1 MRSLAMYR
9 WIACAA
15 LALAA
20 CAVQAQPALTPPDE
34 LVKIV
39 MLEVADI
46 IAKDKQLKDGDR
58 AKTIALIE
66 EKALP
71 HFNFLGM
78 TALAVGPAWQKA
90 TPEQKKR
97 LAAEFRDLLVR
108 TYASS
113 LTVFREQNFDFR
125 PLRMKPADTDV
136 TVLVR
141 VLQQGSQPVN
151 IEYDMEKTPRGWKVY
166 DVRVAGISLV
176 VTYRTEFANVVRDKG
191 IDGLVATLAA
201 KNKSLAAAPAG
212 ASAGAP
218 PAGTTK

>member
-1 MRSLAMYR
+1 MRG
-9 WIACAA
+9 WIACAT

-20 CAVQAQPALTPPDE
+20 GAAQAQSALTPPDE
-34 LVKIV
+34 LVKTV

-46 IAKDKQLKDGDR
+46 IAKDKELQGGDR

-78 TALAVGPAWQKA
+78 TSLAVGPAWQKA

-125 PLRMKPADTDV
+125 PLRMKPTDTDV

-141 VLQQGSQPVN
+141 VLQTGSQPVN
-151 IEYDMEKTPRGWKVY
+151 IEYDMEKTTRGWKVY

-176 VTYRTEFANVVRDKG
+176 VNYRTEFAIIVRDKG
-191 IDGLVATLAA
+191 IDGLIATLAA
-201 KNKSLAAAPAG
+201 KNKTLAAAPA
-212 ASAGAP
+212 SA
-218 PAGTTK
+218 PARDPK

>member
-1 MRSLAMYR
+1 MRSLTMIR
-9 WIACAA
+9 WIASAA

-20 CAVQAQPALTPPDE
+20 GVVQAQSAVTPPDE
-34 LVKIV
+34 LVKTV

-46 IAKDKQLKDGDR
+46 IAKDKDIQGGDR
-58 AKTIALIE
+58 AKTISLIE
-66 EKALP
+66 QKALP

-97 LAAEFRDLLVR
+97 LAEEFRDLLVR

-125 PLRMKPADTDV
+125 PLRMKPTDTDV

-141 VLQQGSQPVN
+141 VLQPGSQPVN

-176 VTYRTEFANVVRDKG
+176 VNYRTEFANVVRDKG
-191 IDGLVATLAA
+191 VDGLISTLAA
-201 KNKSLAAAPAG
+201 KNKSLAGSATASPA
-212 ASAGAP
+212 SV
-218 PAGTTK
+218 PATAKK

>member
-1 MRSLAMYR
+1 MKR

-15 LALAA
+15 VAFAA
-20 CAVQAQPALTPPDE
+20 CTAQAQPALTAPDE
-34 LVKIV
+34 LVKTV
-39 MLEVADI
+39 MLEIVEI
-46 IAKDKQLKDGDR
+46 IKKDKDLRDGDR

-78 TALAVGPAWQKA
+78 TALAVGPSWQKA

-97 LAAEFRDLLVR
+97 LAQEFRNLLVR

-113 LTVFREQNFDFR
+113 ITVFREYNLDFR
-125 PLRMKPADTDV
+125 PLEMKPADTDV

-141 VLQQGSQPVN
+141 VMQQGAQPVN

-176 VTYRTEFANVVRDKG
+176 VNYRTEFGNLVRDKG
-191 IDGLVATLAA
+191 IDGLIATLAE
-201 KNKSLAAAPAG
+201 KNKTLASAPSSAPASN
-212 ASAGAP
+212 A
-218 PAGTTK
+218 K

>member
-1 MRSLAMYR
+1 MIR
-9 WIACAA
+9 WIASAA

-20 CAVQAQPALTPPDE
+20 GVVQAQSALTPPDE
-34 LVKIV
+34 LVKTV

-46 IAKDKQLKDGDR
+46 IAKDKDIQGGDR
-58 AKTIALIE
+58 AKTISMIE
-66 EKALP
+66 QKALP

-97 LAAEFRDLLVR
+97 LAEEFRDLLVR

-141 VLQQGSQPVN
+141 VLQPGSQPVN

-176 VTYRTEFANVVRDKG
+176 VNYRTEFANVVRDKG
-191 IDGLVATLAA
+191 VDGLISTLAA
-201 KNKSLAAAPAG
+201 KNKSLAGSSTASPA
-212 ASAGAP
+212 SV
-218 PAGTTK
+218 PATAKK

>member
-1 MRSLAMYR
+1 MRSLAMIR
-9 WIACAA
+9 WIASAA

-20 CAVQAQPALTPPDE
+20 GAVQAQSAHTPPDE
-34 LVKIV
+34 LVKTV

-46 IAKDKQLKDGDR
+46 IAKDKDIQGGDR
-58 AKTIALIE
+58 AKTISMIE
-66 EKALP
+66 QKALP

-97 LAAEFRDLLVR
+97 LAEEFRDLLVR

-125 PLRMKPADTDV
+125 PLRMKPTDTDV

-151 IEYDMEKTPRGWKVY
+151 IEYDMEKTTRGWKVY

-176 VTYRTEFANVVRDKG
+176 VNYRTEFANVVRDKG
-191 IDGLVATLAA
+191 VDGLISTLAA
-201 KNKSLAAAPAG
+201 KNKSLASSSTVAPAG
-212 ASAGAP
+212 V
-218 PAGTTK
+218 PATAKK

>member
-1 MRSLAMYR
+1 MKR

-15 LALAA
+15 VALAA
-20 CAVQAQPALTPPDE
+20 CAAQAQPAFTAPDE
-34 LVKIV
+34 LVKTV
-39 MLEVADI
+39 MLDIVDI
-46 IAKDKQLKDGDR
+46 ITKDKAIQGGDR

-78 TALAVGPAWQKA
+78 TALAVGPSWQKA

-97 LAAEFRDLLVR
+97 LAQEFRNLLVR

-113 LTVFREQNFDFR
+113 ITVFREYNLDFR
-125 PLRMKPADTDV
+125 PLKMKPTDTDV

-141 VLQQGSQPVN
+141 VMQQGAQPVN
-151 IEYDMEKTPRGWKVY
+151 IEYDMEKTTRGWKVY

-176 VTYRTEFANVVRDKG
+176 VNYRTEFGNLVRERG
-191 IDGLVATLAA
+191 IDGLIATLAE
-201 KNKSLAAAPAG
+201 KNKTLASAHSSAPASN
-212 ASAGAP
+212 A
-218 PAGTTK
+218 K

>member
-1 MRSLAMYR
+1 MTR

-15 LALAA
+15 LAFAA
-20 CAVQAQPALTPPDE
+20 CAVQAQSALTPPDE
-34 LVKIV
+34 LVKTV

-46 IAKDKQLKDGDR
+46 IAKDKELKEGDR

-141 VLQQGSQPVN
+141 VLQHGSQPVN

-176 VTYRTEFANVVRDKG
+176 VNYRTEFANVVRDKG
-191 IDGLVATLAA
+191 IDGLIATLAA
-201 KNKSLAAAPAG
+201 KNKSLAAAPAS
-212 ASAGAP
+212 ASAGPP

>member
-1 MRSLAMYR
+1 MKR

-15 LALAA
+15 AALAA
-20 CAVQAQPALTPPDE
+20 CAAQAQPALTPPDE
-34 LVKIV
+34 LVKTV
-39 MLEVADI
+39 MLEIVDI
-46 IAKDKQLKDGDR
+46 IKKDKDLRDGDR

-78 TALAVGPAWQKA
+78 TALAVGPSWQKA

-97 LAAEFRDLLVR
+97 LAQEFRNLLVR

-113 LTVFREQNFDFR
+113 ITVFREYNLDFR
-125 PLRMKPADTDV
+125 PLKMKPADTDV

-141 VLQQGSQPVN
+141 VMQQGAQPVN

-176 VTYRTEFANVVRDKG
+176 VNYRTEFGNLVRDKG
-191 IDGLVATLAA
+191 IDGLIATLAE
-201 KNKSLAAAPAG
+201 KNKTLASAPSSAPASN
-212 ASAGAP
+212 A
-218 PAGTTK
+218 K

>member
-1 MRSLAMYR
+1 MKR

-15 LALAA
+15 VALAA
-20 CAVQAQPALTPPDE
+20 CAAQAQPAPTAPDE
-34 LVKIV
+34 LVKTV
-39 MLEVADI
+39 MLEIVEI
-46 IAKDKQLKDGDR
+46 IKKDKDIRDGDR
-58 AKTIALIE
+58 AKTISLIE

-78 TALAVGPAWQKA
+78 TALAVGPSWQKA

-97 LAAEFRDLLVR
+97 LAQEFRNLLVR

-113 LTVFREQNFDFR
+113 ITVFREYNLDFR
-125 PLRMKPADTDV
+125 PLKMKPADTDV

-141 VLQQGSQPVN
+141 VMQQGAQPVN

-176 VTYRTEFANVVRDKG
+176 VNYRTEFANVVRDNG
-191 IDGLVATLAA
+191 IDGLINTLAA
-201 KNKSLAAAPAG
+201 KNKSLASTPTSAATSTPA
-212 ASAGAP
+212 AA
-218 PAGTTK
+218 KK

>member
-1 MRSLAMYR
+1 MTR

-15 LALAA
+15 LVLATV
-20 CAVQAQPALTPPDE
+20 AVQAQSALTPPDV
-34 LVKIV
+34 LVKTV

-46 IAKDKQLKDGDR
+46 IAKDKAIHDGDR
-58 AKTIALIE
+58 AKTIAMIE

-78 TALAVGPAWQKA
+78 TALAVGPSWQKA

-97 LAAEFRDLLVR
+97 LAEEFRDLLVR

-125 PLRMKPADTDV
+125 PLRMNPTDTDV

-141 VLQQGSQPVN
+141 VLQQGTQPVN
-151 IEYDMEKTPRGWKVY
+151 IEYDMEKTTRGWKVY

-176 VTYRTEFANVVRDKG
+176 VNYRTEFANVVRDNG
-191 IDGLVATLAA
+191 IDGLISTLAA
-201 KNKSLAAAPAG
+201 KNKSLASAPTSTPTSAPA
-212 ASAGAP
+212 AA
-218 PAGTTK
+218 KK

>member
-1 MRSLAMYR
+1 MTR

-20 CAVQAQPALTPPDE
+20 CAVQAQAAFTPPDE
-34 LVKIV
+34 LVKTV

-46 IAKDKQLKDGDR
+46 IAKDKAIKDGDR

-78 TALAVGPAWQKA
+78 TSLAVGPSWQKA

-97 LAAEFRDLLVR
+97 LAEEFRDLLVR
-108 TYASS
+108 TYAAS

-125 PLRMKPADTDV
+125 PLRMKPTDTDV

-176 VTYRTEFANVVRDKG
+176 VNYRTEFANVVRDKG
-191 IDGLVATLAA
+191 IDGLINTLAT
-201 KNKSLAAAPAG
+201 KNKSLASAPTSAPA
-212 ASAGAP
+212 SA
-218 PAGTTK
+218 PATAKK

>member
-1 MRSLAMYR
+1 MRSR
-9 WIACAA
+9 VTRGWIAGAA

-20 CAVQAQPALTPPDE
+20 VAAQAQPALTPPDE
-34 LVKIV
+34 LVKTV
-39 MLEVADI
+39 MLEIVEI
-46 IAKDKQLKDGDR
+46 ITRDKEIQGGDR
-58 AKTIALIE
+58 AKSVALIE

-97 LAAEFRDLLVR
+97 LAQEFRNLLVR

-113 LTVFREQNFDFR
+113 ITVFREYNLDFR
-125 PLRMKPADTDV
+125 PLRMKPTDTDV

-141 VLQQGSQPVN
+141 VLQQGAQPVN
-151 IEYDMEKTPRGWKVY
+151 IEYDMEKTARGWKVY

-176 VTYRTEFANVVRDKG
+176 VNYRTEFANLVRDKG
-191 IDGLVATLAA
+191 VDGLIAALEAKNKTLAA
-201 KNKSLAAAPAG
+201 GAASASAG
-212 ASAGAP
+212 ASAGNA
-218 PAGTTK
+218 K

>member
-1 MRSLAMYR
+1 MRRQAMKR

-15 LALAA
+15 VALAA
-20 CAVQAQPALTPPDE
+20 CAAQAQPALTAPDE
-34 LVKIV
+34 LVKTV
-39 MLEVADI
+39 MLEIVEI
-46 IAKDKQLKDGDR
+46 IKKDKDLRDGDR
-58 AKTIALIE
+58 AKTISLIE

-78 TALAVGPAWQKA
+78 TALAVGPSWQKA

-97 LAAEFRDLLVR
+97 LAQEFRNLLVR

-113 LTVFREQNFDFR
+113 ITVFREYNLDFR
-125 PLRMKPADTDV
+125 PLKMKPADTDV

-141 VLQQGSQPVN
+141 VMQQGAQPVN

-176 VTYRTEFANVVRDKG
+176 VNYRTEFGNVVRDKG
-191 IDGLVATLAA
+191 IDGLIATLAE
-201 KNKSLAAAPAG
+201 KNKTLAAAP
-212 ASAGAP
+212 SAA
-218 PAGTTK
+218 PAGNAK

>member
-1 MRSLAMYR
+1 MKR

-15 LALAA
+15 LALTA
-20 CAVQAQPALTPPDE
+20 CAAQAQPALTPPDE
-34 LVKIV
+34 LVKTV
-39 MLEVADI
+39 MLEIVDI
-46 IAKDKQLKDGDR
+46 INKDKDIQGGDR

-78 TALAVGPAWQKA
+78 TSLAVGPAWQKA

-97 LAAEFRDLLVR
+97 LAQEFRNLLVR

-113 LTVFREQNFDFR
+113 ITVFREYNLDFR

-136 TVLVR
+136 TVTVR
-141 VLQQGSQPVN
+141 VLQQGAQPVN

-176 VTYRTEFANVVRDKG
+176 VNYRTEFANVVRDKG
-191 IDGLVATLAA
+191 IDGLIATLAA
-201 KNKSLAAAPAG
+201 KNKTLAAAPAS
-212 ASAGAP
+212 APAGAP
-218 PAGTTK
+218 AGNAK

>member
-1 MRSLAMYR
+1 MKR

-15 LALAA
+15 VALAA
-20 CAVQAQPALTPPDE
+20 CAAQAQQPALNAPDE
-34 LVKIV
+34 LVKTV
-39 MLEVADI
+39 MLEIVEI
-46 IAKDKQLKDGDR
+46 IKKDKDLRDGDR
-58 AKTIALIE
+58 AKTISLIE

-78 TALAVGPAWQKA
+78 TALAVGPSWQKA

-97 LAAEFRDLLVR
+97 LAQEFRNLLVR

-113 LTVFREQNFDFR
+113 ITVFREYNLDFR
-125 PLRMKPADTDV
+125 PLKMKPADTDV

-141 VLQQGSQPVN
+141 VMQQGAQPVN

-176 VTYRTEFANVVRDKG
+176 VNYRTEFGNVLRDKG
-191 IDGLVATLAA
+191 IDGLIATLAE
-201 KNKSLAAAPAG
+201 KNKTLASAPSAAPAG
-212 ASAGAP
+212 NA
-218 PAGTTK
+218 K